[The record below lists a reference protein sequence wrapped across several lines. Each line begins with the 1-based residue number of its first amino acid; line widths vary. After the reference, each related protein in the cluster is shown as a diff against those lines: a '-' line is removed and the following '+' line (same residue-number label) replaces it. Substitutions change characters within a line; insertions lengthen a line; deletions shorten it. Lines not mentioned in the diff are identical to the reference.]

1 MGSGLCFVIRQT
13 KVWPQRYSS
22 NNEDL
27 TPAPSAMVP
36 AQALAFRTI
45 RGMDSIARTDVVR
58 ISGNGREDSDD
69 AVVVEEPLEIRIGER
84 PVSVTL
90 RTPGE
95 DFDLA
100 AGFLFTESIVGRGDI
115 ASIRHWGSPNVVRV
129 DLAEGVRVD
138 LQRLQR
144 HFYSTSSCGV
154 CGKVSIDALR
164 VQTTALTSEVRMASE
179 VIVGLPDALRA
190 QQKTF
195 DATGGIHA
203 AGIFSVDGALLRL
216 REDVG
221 RHNAVDKVLGS
232 YVREGVALDEHVLVV
247 SSRTSFEIVQ
257 KAIVARVPILAA
269 VGAPSSLAVEL
280 AREFNLTLLGF
291 VRDGRCNVYAGA
303 ARVG

>member
-1 MGSGLCFVIRQT
+1 MEPYT
-13 KVWPQRYSS
+13 
-22 NNEDL
+22 
-27 TPAPSAMVP
+27 
-36 AQALAFRTI
+36 
-45 RGMDSIARTDVVR
+45 RTDVVR
-58 ISGNGREDSDD
+58 FNDGGREDAED
-69 AVVVEEPLEIRIGER
+69 AVVVEEPLEIRLGEK

-90 RTPGE
+90 RTPGD

-100 AGFLFTESIVGRGDI
+100 AGFLFSESILRDSADI
-115 ASIRHWGSPNVVRV
+115 DSIRHWGSPNVVRV
-129 DLAEGVRVD
+129 DLREGVQVD
-138 LQRLQR
+138 TQRLQR

-164 VQTTALTSEVRMASE
+164 VQTSAIVSELRVPPD
-179 VIVGLPDALRA
+179 VIVTLPEKLRA
-190 QQKTF
+190 QQKAF

-203 AGIFSVDGALLRL
+203 AGIFTADGTLLRL

-221 RHNAVDKVLGS
+221 RHNAVDKVIGS
-232 YVREGVALDEHVLVV
+232 FFREGVALDQHILVV

-291 VRDGRCNVYAGA
+291 VRDGRFNVYAGVIA
-303 ARVG
+303 NSERSEEST

>member
-1 MGSGLCFVIRQT
+1 MASPVT
-13 KVWPQRYSS
+13 
-22 NNEDL
+22 
-27 TPAPSAMVP
+27 
-36 AQALAFRTI
+36 
-45 RGMDSIARTDVVR
+45 RTDVVR
-58 ISGNGREDSDD
+58 FIDGNREEDND
-69 AVVVEEPLEIRIGER
+69 ALVVEEPLEIRIGEK

-100 AGFLFTESIVGRGDI
+100 AGFLFSESILREAHDL
-115 ASIRHWGSPNVVRV
+115 ATIRHWGSQNVVRV
-129 DLAEGVRVD
+129 DLREGVQID

-164 VQTTALTSEVRMASE
+164 VQTSALTSDVRVSSE
-179 VIVGLPDALRA
+179 VINTLPEILRA
-190 QQKTF
+190 EQKTF

-203 AGIFSVDGALLRL
+203 AGIFQADGTLLRV

-232 YVREGVALDEHVLVV
+232 FFREGVPLDRHILVV
-247 SSRTSFEIVQ
+247 SGRTSFEIVQ
-257 KAIVARVPILAA
+257 KAIVARVPVLAA

-280 AREFNLTLLGF
+280 AREFDLTLLGF
-291 VRDGRCNVYAGA
+291 VRDGRFNVYAGQERIGA
-303 ARVG
+303 